1 MHSHLIF
8 QLNKHFPNPLPVDVL
23 SQQLDRSTTEITE
36 AVEEL
41 RALGLVIYSYNSGL
55 QLASPLYSLPGIKP
69 YLDTKIF
76 GTQDNLYLFET
87 IDSTH
92 TYVSHNLSTI
102 DHGSVLLAY
111 SQTAGRGRRGR
122 KWSSPIGKSLSLS
135 IVLKEFSDQMK
146 PTLLT
151 QLTAAALQQALA
163 EVGLPIAIKWPND
176 LLINRRKVAGVL
188 TEAMF
193 ERQVLQAITIGIGI
207 NLNQSQ
213 SDFPTE
219 IHPKATSLALETE
232 SPFFADKLIAQFLK
246 LFEQFYQDYQQSL
259 DPEPFLSICRQESA
273 VIGEIVTVVQ
283 GDKRRDVEVLGIE
296 ATGELLVRDLSSK
309 EKMTLISSE
318 VSLRNPD
325 GSYI

>member
-1 MHSHLIF
+1 M
-8 QLNKHFPNPLPVDVL
+8 
-23 SQQLDRSTTEITE
+23 
-36 AVEEL
+36 
-41 RALGLVIYSYNSGL
+41 
-55 QLASPLYSLPGIKP
+55 
-69 YLDTKIF
+69 
-76 GTQDNLYLFET
+76 
-87 IDSTH
+87 
-92 TYVSHNLSTI
+92 
-102 DHGSVLLAY
+102 
-111 SQTAGRGRRGR
+111 
-122 KWSSPIGKSLSLS
+122 
-135 IVLKEFSDQMK
+135 VLKEFAAKRK

-151 QLTAAALQQALA
+151 QLTAAALQQALS
-163 EVGLPIAIKWPND
+163 ETGLPVAIKWPND

-213 SDFPTE
+213 TDFPTE
-219 IHPKATSLALETE
+219 IHTKATSLALETE

-246 LFEQFYQDYQQSL
+246 IFEHFYQDYQQSL

>member
-8 QLNKHFPNPLPVDVL
+8 QLNKQFPNPVPTEIL
-23 SQQLDRSTTEITE
+23 SQQFDCSAAEIIE

-41 RALGLVIYSYNSGL
+41 RALGLVIHSYNSGL
-55 QLASPLYSLPGIKP
+55 QLASPLYSIPGIKT
-69 YLDTKIF
+69 YLNTQTF
-76 GTQDNLYLFET
+76 GNQGLYLFET

-92 TYVSHNLSTI
+92 TYVSNNLSTI

-135 IVLKEFSDQMK
+135 IVLKEFAAQMK

-151 QLTAAALQQALA
+151 QLTAAALQQALS
-163 EVGLPIAIKWPND
+163 ETGLPVAIKWPND

-213 SDFPTE
+213 TDFPTE
-219 IHPKATSLALETE
+219 IHTKATSLALETE

-246 LFEQFYQDYQQSL
+246 IFEHFYQDYQQSL

-273 VIGEIVTVVQ
+273 VIGESVTVVQ

-296 ATGELLVRDLSSK
+296 ATGELLVRDLSSQ
-309 EKMTLISSE
+309 EQMTLISSE

>member
-8 QLNKHFPNPLPVDVL
+8 QLNKQFPNPVPTETL
-23 SQQLDRSTTEITE
+23 SQQFNCSAAEITE

-41 RALGLVIYSYNSGL
+41 RALGLVIHSYNSGL
-55 QLASPLYSLPGIKP
+55 QLASPLYSIPGIKT
-69 YLDTKIF
+69 YLNTQTF
-76 GTQDNLYLFET
+76 GNQGLYLFET

-92 TYVSHNLSTI
+92 TYVSNNLSTI

-135 IVLKEFSDQMK
+135 IVLKEFAAQMK

-151 QLTAAALQQALA
+151 QLTAAALQQALS
-163 EVGLPIAIKWPND
+163 ETGLPIAIKWPND

-213 SDFPTE
+213 TDFPTE
-219 IHPKATSLALETE
+219 IHTKATSLALETE
-232 SPFFADKLIAQFLK
+232 SPFFADKLIAQFLQY
-246 LFEQFYQDYQQSL
+246 FEQFYQDYQQSL

>member
-8 QLNKHFPNPLPVDVL
+8 QLNKQFPNPVPIETL
-23 SQQLDRSTTEITE
+23 SQQLNCSAAEITE

-41 RALGLVIYSYNSGL
+41 RALGLVIHSYNSGL
-55 QLASPLYSLPGIKP
+55 QLASPLYSIPGIKT
-69 YLDTKIF
+69 YLNTQTF
-76 GTQDNLYLFET
+76 GNQGLYLFET

-92 TYVSHNLSTI
+92 TYVSNNLSTI

-135 IVLKEFSDQMK
+135 IVLKEFSAQMK

-151 QLTAAALQQALA
+151 QLTAAALQQALS
-163 EVGLPIAIKWPND
+163 ETGLPIAIKWPND

-213 SDFPTE
+213 TDFPTE
-219 IHPKATSLALETE
+219 IHTKATSLALETE
-232 SPFFADKLIAQFLK
+232 SPFFADKLIAQFLQY
-246 LFEQFYQDYQQSL
+246 FEQFYQDYQQSL
-259 DPEPFLSICRQESA
+259 DPKPFLSICRQESA
-273 VIGEIVTVVQ
+273 VIGESVTVVQ

-296 ATGELLVRDLSSK
+296 ATGELLVRDLSSQ
-309 EKMTLISSE
+309 EQMTLISSE

>member
-8 QLNKHFPNPLPVDVL
+8 QLNKQFPNPVPIETLR
-23 SQQLDRSTTEITE
+23 QQFNCSAAEITE

-41 RALGLVIYSYNSGL
+41 RALGLVIHSYNSGF
-55 QLASPLYSLPGIKP
+55 QLASPLYSIPGIKT
-69 YLDTKIF
+69 YLNTQTF
-76 GTQDNLYLFET
+76 GNQGLYLFET

-92 TYVSHNLSTI
+92 TYVSNNLSTI

-135 IVLKEFSDQMK
+135 IVLKEFSAQMK

-151 QLTAAALQQALA
+151 QLTAAALQQALS
-163 EVGLPIAIKWPND
+163 ETGLPVAIKWPND

-219 IHPKATSLALETE
+219 IHTKATSLALETE
-232 SPFFADKLIAQFLK
+232 SLFFADKLIAQFLK
-246 LFEQFYQDYQQSL
+246 IFEQFYQDYQQSL

>member
-8 QLNKHFPNPLPVDVL
+8 QLNKQFPNPVPIETL
-23 SQQLDRSTTEITE
+23 SQQFNCSAADVTE

-41 RALGLVIYSYNSGL
+41 RALGLVIHSYNSGF
-55 QLASPLYSLPGIKP
+55 QLASPLYSLPGIKT

-76 GTQDNLYLFET
+76 GIQGLYLFET

-92 TYVSHNLSTI
+92 TYVSNNLSTI

-135 IVLKEFSDQMK
+135 IVLKEFSAQMK

-151 QLTAAALQQALA
+151 QLTAAALQQALS
-163 EVGLPIAIKWPND
+163 ETGLPVAIKWPND

-213 SDFPTE
+213 TDFPTE
-219 IHPKATSLALETE
+219 IHTKATSLALETE
-232 SPFFADKLIAQFLK
+232 SPFFADKLIAQFLQY
-246 LFEQFYQDYQQSL
+246 FEQFYQDYQQSL

-273 VIGEIVTVVQ
+273 VIGESVTVVQ

-296 ATGELLVRDLSSK
+296 ATGELLVRDLSSQ

>member
-8 QLNKHFPNPLPVDVL
+8 QLNKQFPNPVPIETL
-23 SQQLDRSTTEITE
+23 SQQFNCSAAEITE

-41 RALGLVIYSYNSGL
+41 RALGLVIHSYNSGF
-55 QLASPLYSLPGIKP
+55 QLASPLYSLPGIKT

-76 GTQDNLYLFET
+76 GTQGLYLFET

-92 TYVSHNLSTI
+92 TYVSNNLSTI

-135 IVLKEFSDQMK
+135 IVLKEFSAQMK

-151 QLTAAALQQALA
+151 QLTAAALQQALS
-163 EVGLPIAIKWPND
+163 ETGLPVAIKWPND

-213 SDFPTE
+213 TDFPTE
-219 IHPKATSLALETE
+219 IHTKATSLALETE

-246 LFEQFYQDYQQSL
+246 IFEQFYQDYQHSL

-273 VIGEIVTVVQ
+273 VIGESVTVVQ

-296 ATGELLVRDLSSK
+296 ATGELLVRDLSSQ
-309 EKMTLISSE
+309 EQMILISSE

>member
-8 QLNKHFPNPLPVDVL
+8 QLNKQFPNPVPTETL
-23 SQQLDRSTTEITE
+23 SQQFNCSAAEITE

-41 RALGLVIYSYNSGL
+41 RALGLVIHSYNSGL
-55 QLASPLYSLPGIKP
+55 QLASPLYSIPGIKT
-69 YLDTKIF
+69 YLNTQTF
-76 GTQDNLYLFET
+76 GNQGLYLFET

-92 TYVSHNLSTI
+92 TYVSSNLSTI

-135 IVLKEFSDQMK
+135 IVLKEFSAQMK

-151 QLTAAALQQALA
+151 QLTAASLQQALS
-163 EVGLPIAIKWPND
+163 ETGLPVAIKWPND

-213 SDFPTE
+213 TDFPTE
-219 IHPKATSLALETE
+219 IHTKATSLALETE

-246 LFEQFYQDYQQSL
+246 IFEQFYQDYQQSL

>member
-8 QLNKHFPNPLPVDVL
+8 QLNKQFPNPVPIETL
-23 SQQLDRSTTEITE
+23 SQQFNCSAADVTE

-41 RALGLVIYSYNSGL
+41 RALGLVIHSYNSGF
-55 QLASPLYSLPGIKP
+55 QLASPLYSLPGIKT

-76 GTQDNLYLFET
+76 GIQGLYLFET

-92 TYVSHNLSTI
+92 TYVSNNLSTI

-135 IVLKEFSDQMK
+135 IVLKEFSADMK

-151 QLTAAALQQALA
+151 QLTAAALQQALS
-163 EVGLPIAIKWPND
+163 ETGLPVAIKWPND

-213 SDFPTE
+213 TDFPTE
-219 IHPKATSLALETE
+219 IHTKATSLALETE

-246 LFEQFYQDYQQSL
+246 IFEHFYQDYQQSL

-273 VIGEIVTVVQ
+273 VIGESVTVVQ

-296 ATGELLVRDLSSK
+296 ATGELLVRDLSSQ
-309 EKMTLISSE
+309 EQMTLISSE

>member
-8 QLNKHFPNPLPVDVL
+8 QLNKQFPNPVPIETL
-23 SQQLDRSTTEITE
+23 SQQFNCSAADVTE

-41 RALGLVIYSYNSGL
+41 RALGLVIHSYNSGF
-55 QLASPLYSLPGIKP
+55 QLASPLYSLPGIKT

-76 GTQDNLYLFET
+76 GIQGLYLFET

-92 TYVSHNLSTI
+92 TYVSNNLSTI

-135 IVLKEFSDQMK
+135 IVLKEFSAQMK

-151 QLTAAALQQALA
+151 QLTAASLQQALS
-163 EVGLPIAIKWPND
+163 ETGLPVAIKWPND

-213 SDFPTE
+213 TDFPTE
-219 IHPKATSLALETE
+219 IHTKATSLALETE
-232 SPFFADKLIAQFLK
+232 SPFFADKLIAQFLQY
-246 LFEQFYQDYQQSL
+246 FEQFYQDYQQSL

-273 VIGEIVTVVQ
+273 VIGESVTVVQ

-296 ATGELLVRDLSSK
+296 ATGELLVRDLSSQ
-309 EKMTLISSE
+309 EQMTLISSE

>member
-8 QLNKHFPNPLPVDVL
+8 QLNKQFPNPVPIETL
-23 SQQLDRSTTEITE
+23 SQQFNCSAADVTE

-41 RALGLVIYSYNSGL
+41 RALGLVIHSYNSGF
-55 QLASPLYSLPGIKP
+55 QLASPLYSLPGIKT

-76 GTQDNLYLFET
+76 GIQGLYLFET

-92 TYVSHNLSTI
+92 TYVSNNLSTI

-111 SQTAGRGRRGR
+111 SQTAGRGRHGR

-135 IVLKEFSDQMK
+135 IVLKEFSAQMK

-151 QLTAAALQQALA
+151 QLTAAALQQALS
-163 EVGLPIAIKWPND
+163 ETGLPVAIKWPND

-213 SDFPTE
+213 TDFPTE
-219 IHPKATSLALETE
+219 IHTKATSLALETE

-246 LFEQFYQDYQQSL
+246 IFEHFYQDYQQSL

-273 VIGEIVTVVQ
+273 VIGESVTVVQ

-296 ATGELLVRDLSSK
+296 ATGELLVRDLSSQ

>member
-8 QLNKHFPNPLPVDVL
+8 QLNKQFPNPVPIETLR
-23 SQQLDRSTTEITE
+23 QQFNCSAAEITE

-41 RALGLVIYSYNSGL
+41 RALGLVIHSYNSGF
-55 QLASPLYSLPGIKP
+55 QLASPLYSIPGIKT
-69 YLDTKIF
+69 YLNTQTF
-76 GTQDNLYLFET
+76 GNQGLYLFET

-92 TYVSHNLSTI
+92 TYVSNNLSTI

-135 IVLKEFSDQMK
+135 IVLKEFAAQMK

-151 QLTAAALQQALA
+151 QLTAAALQQALS
-163 EVGLPIAIKWPND
+163 ETGLPVAIKWPND

-213 SDFPTE
+213 TDFPTE
-219 IHPKATSLALETE
+219 IHTKATSLALETE

-246 LFEQFYQDYQQSL
+246 IFEHFYQDYQQSL

-273 VIGEIVTVVQ
+273 VIGESVTVVQ

-296 ATGELLVRDLSSK
+296 ATGELLVRDLSSQ
-309 EKMTLISSE
+309 EQMTLISSE

>member
-8 QLNKHFPNPLPVDVL
+8 QLNKQFPNPVPIETL
-23 SQQLDRSTTEITE
+23 SQQFNCSAADVTE

-41 RALGLVIYSYNSGL
+41 RALGLVIHSYNSGF
-55 QLASPLYSLPGIKP
+55 QLASPLYSLPGIKT

-76 GTQDNLYLFET
+76 GIQGLYLFET

-92 TYVSHNLSTI
+92 TYVSNNLSTI

-135 IVLKEFSDQMK
+135 IVLKEFSAQIK

-151 QLTAAALQQALA
+151 QLTAAALQQALS
-163 EVGLPIAIKWPND
+163 ETGLPVAIKWPND

-213 SDFPTE
+213 TDFPTE
-219 IHPKATSLALETE
+219 IHTKATSLALETE
-232 SPFFADKLIAQFLK
+232 SPFFADKLIAHFLK
-246 LFEQFYQDYQQSL
+246 IFEQFYQDYQQSL
-259 DPEPFLSICRQESA
+259 DPKPFLSICRQESA
-273 VIGEIVTVVQ
+273 VIGESVTVVQ

-296 ATGELLVRDLSSK
+296 ATGELLVRDLSSQ

>member
-8 QLNKHFPNPLPVDVL
+8 QLNKQFPNPVLIETL
-23 SQQLDRSTTEITE
+23 SQQFDCSAAEIIE

-41 RALGLVIYSYNSGL
+41 RALGLVIHSYNSGL
-55 QLASPLYSLPGIKP
+55 QLASPLYSIPGIKT
-69 YLDTKIF
+69 YLNTQTF
-76 GTQDNLYLFET
+76 GTQGLYLFET

-92 TYVSHNLSTI
+92 TYVSNNLSTI

-135 IVLKEFSDQMK
+135 IVLKEFSAQMK

-151 QLTAAALQQALA
+151 QLTAAALQQALS
-163 EVGLPIAIKWPND
+163 ETGLPVAIKWPND

-207 NLNQSQ
+207 NLNRSQ
-213 SDFPTE
+213 TDFPTE
-219 IHPKATSLALETE
+219 IHTKATSLALETE
-232 SPFFADKLIAQFLK
+232 SPFFADKLIAQFLQY
-246 LFEQFYQDYQQSL
+246 FEQFYQDYQQSL
-259 DPEPFLSICRQESA
+259 DPKPFLSICRQESA
-273 VIGEIVTVVQ
+273 VIGESVTVVQ

-296 ATGELLVRDLSSK
+296 ATGELLVRDLSSQ